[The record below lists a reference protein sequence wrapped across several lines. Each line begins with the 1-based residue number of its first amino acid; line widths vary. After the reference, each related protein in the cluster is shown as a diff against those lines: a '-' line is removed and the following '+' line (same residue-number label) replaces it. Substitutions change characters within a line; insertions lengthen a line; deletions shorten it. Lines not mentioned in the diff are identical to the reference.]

1 MMCYGEKHDE
11 RGDNTSR
18 RVQCLT
24 APKALDL
31 AVAHDAPFVMAN
43 LVLSDTTRGELRFVP
58 RSASTASETAKQVTG
73 IGCPGLKL
81 A

>member
-1 MMCYGEKHDE
+1 MIDEE

-24 APKALDL
+24 APKVLDL
-31 AVAHDAPFVMAN
+31 AAARDAPFVMAN

-58 RSASTASETAKQVTG
+58 RGASTASETAKQVTG
-73 IGCPGLKL
+73 IGRSGLKL